1 MHDFIFI
8 IVLSVAITVSL
19 VCLEFF
25 ITEETRNRL
34 LGKIRTQSDEIRKL
48 TLELRMLKQKMERL
62 QKERDVASSCES
74 VQHPDKKN
82 TPDPSDIPDDWE
94 SLGEEFDFTREY
106 FTLEKD
112 ARALSRAATSRL
124 DNGLAA
130 NLAFLHKH
138 GYLHALKPDD
148 MSQTRLVTSKFN
160 HSWYVMEMVVEDV
173 IIAGGEPAKQG
184 LAYEALC
191 DVVARAVECV
201 LDQPRHRK

>member
-94 SLGEEFDFTREY
+94 SVGEEFDFTREY

-112 ARALSRAATSRL
+112 AR
-124 DNGLAA
+124 A